1 MAQVTSPILT
11 DETGQRMAAALET
24 LAQSGGTGGGSGSTT
39 DLTIGTVTSG
49 DTASATIVNGKLNLV
64 LPRGATGATGAQGA
78 TGPQGLKGD
87 TGAQGPAGKDGA
99 AGAQGATGPQGPKG
113 DTGATGATGP
123 AGPGFSDTAKTLILS
138 LFESA
143 AYGNSAMQSQL
154 DALKTEFGQSGGNTP
169 TPTYYSVTYSLSH
182 VTSSTTTASVA
193 QGSSFAATLTAASG
207 YTLSSVTI
215 KMGGA
220 DITSSAYNTSTRVVS
235 IASVTGNVIITATA
249 VVATV
254 AVSSVTLNKSTLSL
268 TEGSSETLTAT
279 VLPSNATNKTV
290 TWTVSPSGYAT
301 VSGGVV
307 KAVKAGSCTV
317 TATAGGKSASCAVTV
332 TASSVT
338 LPTPVYK
345 LAAAKTFAAAN
356 KECIDTGIKLFETI
370 NPRPSWTILMEVQ
383 GDSLTAVGDTYVL
396 AHCMEESDSYP
407 GLNVAIWAGKG
418 DLGVNLYK
426 ASGQLV
432 NLSYLNENK
441 VRIAIQI
448 DGATFTTRTNTS
460 MGNYTSAAISSYAST
475 VDKTLIIGGYQ
486 TSDGTKGRFWN
497 GTVYQFAVFNSAL
510 STTDME
516 SWINGEASI
525 PDASDT
531 PVVTTPV
538 YSLTEAKSFVSTKKD
553 VVDTGIKLFERID
566 PKPELTILLDAKSA
580 DDIVYSDSVSP
591 CLLQCLTEDDSG
603 VYGLALAIWNSG
615 NSGKYGI
622 NCYNTAFN
630 ANIDAKYRVRIA
642 IQMKGSQVRISHR
655 MMHKSAD
662 TAYLGEWTNVSGY
675 NKTISQTLLVG
686 AADFGGGTFGR
697 YWDGAVNEVQVYK
710 TTLTDAAIKEWFAK

>member
-1 MAQVTSPILT
+1 MKYTKQTWTDGVTVLDAATMEHIEQGIADVT
-11 DETGQRMAAALET
+11 DAVTELQEN
-24 LAQSGGTGGGSGSTT
+24 GGSGNTGGS
-39 DLTIGTVTSG
+39 SG
-49 DTASATIVNGKLNLV
+49 LS
-64 LPRGATGATGAQGA
+64 
-78 TGPQGLKGD
+78 
-87 TGAQGPAGKDGA
+87 
-99 AGAQGATGPQGPKG
+99 
-113 DTGATGATGP
+113 
-123 AGPGFSDTAKTLILS
+123 STAKTLILS

-143 AYGNSAMQSQL
+143 AYGNSTMQSQL
-154 DALKTEFGQSGGNTP
+154 DALKTEFGQSTGGGD
-169 TPTYYSVTYSLSH
+169 SGDVTEFCNIAYSLSH
-182 VTSSTTTASVA
+182 VTSAAGGISTAV
-193 QGSSFAATLTAASG
+193 QKGKSFTDTLTAASG

-220 DITSSAYNTSTRVVS
+220 DITSSAYNASTRVVS
-235 IASVTGNVIITATA
+235 IASVTGNVTITATA

-338 LPTPVYK
+338 LPAPVYK

-396 AHCMEESDSYP
+396 AHCMEESSPWP

-580 DDIVYSDSVSP
+580 DDIVYSASVSP

-603 VYGLALAIWNSG
+603 VYGLALAITNT
-615 NSGKYGI
+615 GKYGI
-622 NCYNTAFN
+622 NCYNTWFN

-675 NKTISQTLLVG
+675 SKAISQTLLLG

-697 YWDGAVNEVQVYK
+697 YWDGAVNEAEVYQS
-710 TTLTDAAIKEWFAK
+710 TLTDDAIQEWFAK

>member
-24 LAQSGGTGGGSGSTT
+24 LAQNGGTGGGSGSTT

-64 LPRGATGATGAQGA
+64 LPRGATGATGA
-78 TGPQGLKGD
+78 

-113 DTGATGATGP
+113 DTGAQGPAGKDGAAGATGATGP

-143 AYGNSAMQSQL
+143 AYGNSTMQSQL

-182 VTSSTTTASVA
+182 VTSSTSTASVA

-220 DITSSAYNTSTRVVS
+220 DITSSAYNASTRVVS
-235 IASVTGNVIITATA
+235 IASVTGNVTITATA

-268 TEGSSETLTAT
+268 TEGSRETLTAT

-332 TASSVT
+332 TAATIT

-370 NPRPSWTILMEVQ
+370 SPQPSWTILMEVQ
-383 GDSLTAVGDTYVL
+383 GDSLTATASTFCL
-396 AHCMEESDSYP
+396 LSCSTEDSAFH
-407 GLNVAIWAGKG
+407 GLVSSIWGNG
-418 DLGVNLYK
+418 NLSFNLY
-426 ASGQLV
+426 GTNGPFI
-432 NLSYLNENK
+432 NLSYLNGNK
-441 VRIAIQI
+441 VRIAIAI
-448 DGATFTTRTNTS
+448 NGGKVTTKTNTS
-460 MGNYTSAAISSYAST
+460 MGNYADVSISNYSGT
-475 VDKTLIIGGYQ
+475 VDKSLILGAFQDDSGVSQ
-486 TSDGTKGRFWN
+486 FFN
-497 GTVYQFAVFNSAL
+497 GTVYQFAVFQSAL
-510 STTDME
+510 DTSNIE

-538 YSLTEAKSFVSTKKD
+538 YSMTETKSFVSSNKD

-580 DDIVYSDSVSP
+580 DDIVYSASVSP

-675 NKTISQTLLVG
+675 SKTISQTLLVG
-686 AADFGGGTFGR
+686 AADFGSGTFGR

>member
-1 MAQVTSPILT
+1 MIERQLT
-11 DETGQRMAAALET
+11 LCADGRAALSGYAGGLQLGYAQNAGIYRLRVT
-24 LAQSGGTGGGSGSTT
+24 LADEWDGLTVRAFWHLPGQDKPLTTLLEENCIAVPALVTALGGQ
-39 DLTIGTVTSG
+39 GTVTFEGSDGSRTVASTSIPYTVLSNAGTRDPDFPEPGTPAWQQFLAVLQSQFRQSLQDIKG
-49 DTASATIVNGKLNLV
+49 DVLDGTGLTQTEKDLILALFEASAYTD
-64 LPRGATGATGAQGA
+64 AQ
-78 TGPQGLKGD
+78 
-87 TGAQGPAGKDGA
+87 
-99 AGAQGATGPQGPKG
+99 
-113 DTGATGATGP
+113 
-123 AGPGFSDTAKTLILS
+123 AKAK
-138 LFESA
+138 F
-143 AYGNSAMQSQL
+143 
-154 DALKTEFGQSGGNTP
+154 DALKTLWNGGTP
-169 TPTYYSVTYSLSH
+169 DIPDVPTVVPVQNVALS
-182 VTSSTTTASVA
+182 
-193 QGSSFAATLTAASG
+193 
-207 YTLSSVTI
+207 
-215 KMGGA
+215 
-220 DITSSAYNTSTRVVS
+220 
-235 IASVTGNVIITATA
+235 
-249 VVATV
+249 
-254 AVSSVTLNKSTLSL
+254 KSTLTL
-268 TEGSSETLTAT
+268 TEGDSETLTAT

-307 KAVKAGSCTV
+307 KAVAAGNCTV

-356 KECIDTGIKLFETI
+356 KEYLDTGIKLFSSI
-370 NPRPSWTILMEVQ
+370 DPQPSWTILLEAQ
-383 GDSLTAVGDTYVL
+383 GDALAAAANTYTLLSCFSEDSTQHGLLYAVWGN
-396 AHCMEESDSYP
+396 
-407 GLNVAIWAGKG
+407 GN
-418 DLGVNLYK
+418 LGFNLYST
-426 ASGQLV
+426 SGPFI
-432 NLSYLNENK
+432 NLSYLNGNK
-441 VRIAIQI
+441 VRIALVIS
-448 DGATFTTRTNTS
+448 GGKVTTKTNTS
-460 MGNYTSAAISSYAST
+460 MGNYTDVGISNYSGT
-475 VDKTLIIGGYQ
+475 VDKSLILGALQ
-486 TSDGTKGRFWN
+486 EDDGSKSQFFN

-538 YSLTEAKSFVSTKKD
+538 YSMTETKSFVSSNKD
-553 VVDTGIKLFERID
+553 VVDTGVKLFESID

-580 DDIVYSDSVSP
+580 DDIVYSASVSP

-603 VYGLALAIWNSG
+603 VYGLALAITNT
-615 NSGKYGI
+615 GKYGI
-622 NCYNTAFN
+622 NCYNTWFN

-675 NKTISQTLLVG
+675 SKAISQTLLLG

-710 TTLTDAAIKEWFAK
+710 TALTDAAIKEWFAK